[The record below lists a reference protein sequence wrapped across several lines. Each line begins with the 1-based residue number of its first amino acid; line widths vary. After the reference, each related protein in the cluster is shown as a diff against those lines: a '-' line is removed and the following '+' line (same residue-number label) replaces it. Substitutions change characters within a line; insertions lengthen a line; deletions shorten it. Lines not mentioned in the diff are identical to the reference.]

1 MANKI
6 QQLHAIVSG
15 RVRGVNFRYYTEHK
29 ANNLNLTGWVRKLPD
44 GTVEVLAEGQ
54 RDELESL
61 LEYLHKG
68 SPAAQ
73 VETVDAEWK
82 DATGTY
88 ADFRTTYASNAV

>member
-1 MANKI
+1 MANKL

-29 ANNLNLTGWVRKLPD
+29 ANRLNLTGWVRKLQD

-61 LEYLHKG
+61 LEYLHDG
-68 SPAAQ
+68 SPASQ
-73 VETVDAEWK
+73 VEAVNAEWN
-82 DATGTY
+82 DATGNY
-88 ADFRTTYASNAV
+88 ADFKTTYATEAV

>member
-68 SPAAQ
+68 SPAAH

-82 DATGTY
+82 DATGNFL
-88 ADFRTTYASNAV
+88 DFRTTYASNAV